1 MHWPSGKFDLL
12 NDVNHRN
19 DDTAMSKIPFI
30 NMNVPDY
37 FYSHIVIHLRTS
49 IPTKNFILALIQ
61 SQSLTAASQ
70 NSRIQDAKFA

>member
-1 MHWPSGKFDLL
+1 
-12 NDVNHRN
+12 
-19 DDTAMSKIPFI
+19 
-30 NMNVPDY
+30 MNVPDY